1 MRWVGKVRDSNRWS
15 CAAVALALTICAAA
29 SASGALA
36 TVSQASAT
44 ARVTLTPNLAPP
56 GSPVVVKGS
65 GFAASSS
72 VTLEFN
78 GTNIGSGSTNSSG
91 NFTITITAPH
101 VPAGTYPVRAADSR
115 GHAASASFRIT
126 PFMNVS
132 PLTVTPNDKLC
143 NQIQVSAPSV
153 VSVTAAGFL
162 AGATLD
168 ITMDSK
174 TVGILTTNASGSA
187 SGKFT
192 VLAQTPGNRTIQV
205 TDPASG
211 MNRRRVVFVQSF
223 SCWSATATKSGIDW
237 AWDGVAWDA
246 GVSVSLLLREP
257 NGTRVT
263 VHRVTSGVRGGFGI
277 FRWSGICRPTGTY
290 PISVSGRS
298 QGRTIT
304 IAAGNLKILR
314 GC

>member
-1 MRWVGKVRDSNRWS
+1 MRWVGKVRDSNRWTR
-15 CAAVALALTICAAA
+15 AAVALALTLCVAAA
-29 SASGALA
+29 ASGALA
-36 TVSQASAT
+36 TVSQAST
-44 ARVTLTPNLAPP
+44 SARITLSPTLGPP
-56 GSPVVVKGS
+56 GSPVIVKGT
-65 GFAASSS
+65 GFAASAS

-78 GTNIGSGSTNSSG
+78 GTSTGSGSTNSSG

-101 VPAGTYPVRAADSR
+101 VPAATYTVRAADSK
-115 GHAASASFRIT
+115 GHAASAPFRIT

-143 NQIQVSAPSV
+143 NQIQVTAPSV
-153 VSVTAAGFL
+153 VSLSASGFL

-168 ITMDSK
+168 VTMDSK
-174 TVGILTTNASGSA
+174 TVATLITNASGSA

-223 SCWSATATKSGIDW
+223 SCWSALATKSGINW
-237 AWDGVAWDA
+237 EWDGVAWDA

-257 NGTRVT
+257 NGTQVT

-277 FRWSGICRPTGTY
+277 YSWSGICRPTGTY
-290 PISVSGRS
+290 PISVRGRS